1 MPAISWSDF
10 SMFEFVNPSE
20 KIKAKFSSI
29 TMPMYKKIQNNV
41 AESETLVE
49 LRDTLLPKLMSGE
62 IQVKDAKRE
71 VEAVV

>member
-1 MPAISWSDF
+1 MPAISWGDF

-20 KIKAKFSSI
+20 KIRDKFSSI
-29 TMPMYKKIQNNV
+29 TLPMYKKIQSNV

-62 IQVKDAKRE
+62 ISVKDAEGE
-71 VEAVV
+71 VEAAV